1 MPDPISGPGLVEHF
15 ASKLPAMLDDLE
27 SLVSCESPSADLAA
41 VARSATLVAD
51 IGARLLGV
59 EPETLVIDG
68 CTHLRWRLGTG
79 DRRVLVLAHHDTVW
93 PMGSLETHPY
103 GVQDGI
109 VRGPGSFDML
119 VGLVMAM
126 YALAA
131 LGDDP
136 AVTVLV
142 TGDEEIGSTTSRELI
157 ETEAA
162 GCVAALV
169 LEPSADGGALKVR
182 RKGTSWYRLGVRGRA
197 AHAGLEPEK
206 GVNAGVELAHQV
218 LAVAALGAPAEGTTV
233 VPTVLSAGT
242 TPNTVPAFGQVTV
255 DVRAWSRDEQQR
267 VDEAIKT
274 LAPVDPAASLIIE
287 GGPNRPPLDRDASA
301 SLLVL
306 AERLAGEL
314 GLDPIRNA
322 EVGGGSDGNFTA
334 GTGTPTLDGLGA
346 VGGGAHADHE
356 HVLVSAIPERTA
368 LLAALIAHLV
378 GNPRDRRAAE

>member
-1 MPDPISGPGLVEHF
+1 MEHF

-27 SLVSCESPSADLAA
+27 SLINCESPSADLAA
-41 VARSATLVAD
+41 VEASAALVSE
-51 IGARLLGV
+51 IGTRLLGA
-59 EPETLVIDG
+59 EPKTLVIDG

-93 PMGSLETHPY
+93 PIGSLETHPFR
-103 GVQDGI
+103 VQDGVI
-109 VRGPGSFDML
+109 RGPGSFDML
-119 VGLVMAM
+119 VGLVMTFH
-126 YALAA
+126 ALAA
-131 LGDDP
+131 LGDEP
-136 AVTVLV
+136 TVTVLV
-142 TGDEEIGSTTSRELI
+142 TGDEEIGSTTSQELI

-162 GCVAALV
+162 DCVAALV

-233 VPTVLSAGT
+233 APTVLSAGT
-242 TPNTVPAFGQVTV
+242 TPNTIPAFAQVTV
-255 DVRAWSRDEQQR
+255 DVRAWTLDEQRR
-267 VDEAIKT
+267 VDEAIKAMT
-274 LAPVDPAASLIIE
+274 PVDPEASLIID

-301 SLLVL
+301 ALHAL
-306 AERLAGEL
+306 AQRLANEL
-314 GLDPIRNA
+314 GLDPLPSA

-334 GTGTPTLDGLGA
+334 GAGTPTLDGLGA

-356 HVLVSAIPERTA
+356 HALVSAIPERTA
-368 LLAALIAHLV
+368 LLVALVDQLTR
-378 GNPRDRRAAE
+378 NPPESWALE